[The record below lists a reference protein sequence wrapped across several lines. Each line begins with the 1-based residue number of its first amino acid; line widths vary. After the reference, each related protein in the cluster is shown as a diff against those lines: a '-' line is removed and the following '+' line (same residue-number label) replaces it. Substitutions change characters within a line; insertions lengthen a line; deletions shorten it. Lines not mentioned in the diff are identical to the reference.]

1 MKYEWSCVKLYLKDR
16 TISILRWFAYWGY
29 LGMIEDGPITCSKY
43 SGRIPTYTIYIHV
56 YTTIYNI
63 DFVQSFLCNWIHVWW
78 WGCFFQISTC
88 RSFLWT
94 SATQGIYKADN
105 HSCLRVH
112 HPLVE
117 PHFGGVDCG
126 YTMSSFLRQEI
137 MKLTPFFGWFE
148 MPRNS
153 WNFNKFLESIRGKCQ
168 LAPRFFWRPKGHPS
182 VDSHGAD
189 VGGLEMEDVGEMGTS

>member
-1 MKYEWSCVKLYLKDR
+1 
-16 TISILRWFAYWGY
+16 
-29 LGMIEDGPITCSKY
+29 MIEDGPITCSKY
-43 SGRIPTYTIYIHV
+43 SGRMPTYTIYTCV
-56 YTTIYNI
+56 YYNI
-63 DFVQSFLCNWIHVWW
+63 QDRFCSIISLQLDTCVMVRLLFH
-78 WGCFFQISTC
+78 ISTC

-94 SATQGIYKADN
+94 SGTQGIYKADN

-137 MKLTPFFGWFE
+137 MKLSPFFGWFE

-153 WNFNKFLESIRGKCQ
+153 WNFKKFLQSIRAKCHF
-168 LAPRFFWRPKGHPS
+168 APRNF
-182 VDSHGAD
+182 D
-189 VGGLEMEDVGEMGTS
+189 VLRDIHLWTVTVLM